1 MEQRICVRKR
11 IAHEVCL
18 VVRSVRTRSNAFV
31 LRHFGFKKPEEN
43 MYLEC
48 LLVAFFL
55 LGALVGSF
63 ATWLLSL
70 PPPPPV
76 VQRVVPGSPGL
87 GPVLAP
93 TAFAALTG

>member
-1 MEQRICVRKR
+1 M
-11 IAHEVCL
+11 
-18 VVRSVRTRSNAFV
+18 VVRSVRSRSIAF
-31 LRHFGFKKPEEN
+31 LLCHFGFKKPEEN

-70 PPPPPV
+70 PPPPL
-76 VQRVVPGSPGL
+76 VQRPAPGSPGL

-93 TAFAALTG
+93 RPSRP